1 MYNQISAFSRSFQIT
16 QYIPRVTTSNLP
28 GSSKQIMKYSS
39 ISCLPEYMLISALP
53 DIPSDTF
60 HKYHE
65 ALIHPQQITFGNK
78 SKVVY
83 LGPYIYKQGRQCR
96 LAQMQTNV
104 CTQRPLCWRRCL
116 LLPFYTFVCHQA
128 SYRMSL
134 IVFIHECSIFV
145 AVWAGRFVY
154 NYLVLLF

>member
-1 MYNQISAFSRSFQIT
+1 
-16 QYIPRVTTSNLP
+16 
-28 GSSKQIMKYSS
+28 MKYSS

-65 ALIHPQQITFGNK
+65 ALIHPRQITFGNK

-96 LAQMQTNV
+96 LAQMQTKV

-154 NYLVLLF
+154 NSWCCSFELQYSHGLTKLTRYKFCLIEYKVFRFEL